1 MTFDNIKI
9 HCSSLGYLFTE
20 PREKAKKEAG
30 ELSASAKEHLYKVY
44 IEQYWGRKRQLSN
57 KQVRKGLICEPQSIE
72 LISIL
77 DGVLYEKNEE
87 VKENE
92 YIIGTPDIVTE
103 TQIQDVKSSY
113 DAETFIPMLLDPL
126 EKMYDYQM
134 QGYLWL
140 FEKEE
145 ALIRRCL
152 ISTPQEMVEEEKY
165 YLLKSMIVATEENP
179 EYKIKAAELEH
190 NLTFEDIPLIEREIT
205 HTVPRNNEIIEQIPQ
220 KVQKAREFLN
230 FLHKIHTKKA

>member
-1 MTFDNIKI
+1 MTFDSIKI

-20 PREKAKKEAG
+20 PREKAKKDAG

-57 KQVRKGLICEPQSIE
+57 KQVRKGLIVEPQSIQ
-72 LISIL
+72 LISLL

-87 VKENE
+87 SRENE

-140 FEKEE
+140 FDKQE
-145 ALIRRCL
+145 ALVRRCL
-152 ISTPQEMVEEEKY
+152 ISTPQEIVEEEKY
-165 YLLKSMIVATEENP
+165 YLLKSMNVATEENP
-179 EYKIKAAELEH
+179 EYKRRSAELEY
-190 NLTFEDIPLIEREIT
+190 NLTFEDIPLSEREIT
-205 HTVPRNNEIIEQIPQ
+205 HKVPRNEQIIEAIPS
-220 KVQKAREFLN
+220 KVGKARDFLN
-230 FLHKIHTKKA
+230 FLHKIHTKQ

>member
-1 MTFDNIKI
+1 MTFDSIKI

-20 PREKAKKEAG
+20 PREKAKKDAG

-57 KQVRKGLICEPQSIE
+57 KQVRKGLIVEPQSIQ
-72 LISIL
+72 LISLL

-87 VKENE
+87 SRENE

-140 FEKEE
+140 FDKDE
-145 ALIRRCL
+145 ALVRRCL
-152 ISTPQEMVEEEKY
+152 ISTPQEIVEEEKY
-165 YLLKSMIVATEENP
+165 YLLKSMNVATEENP
-179 EYKIKAAELEH
+179 EYKRRSAELEY
-190 NLTFEDIPLIEREIT
+190 NLTFEDIPLSEREIT
-205 HTVPRNNEIIEQIPQ
+205 HKVPRNEQIIEAIPS
-220 KVQKAREFLN
+220 KVGKAREFLN
-230 FLHKIHTKKA
+230 FLHKIHTKQ

>member
-1 MTFDNIKI
+1 MTFDSIKI

-20 PREKAKKEAG
+20 PREKAKKDAG

-57 KQVRKGLICEPQSIE
+57 KQVRKGLIVEPQSIRFII
-72 LISIL
+72 LL
-77 DGVLYEKNEE
+77 DGILYEKNEE
-87 VKENE
+87 SRENE

-126 EKMYDYQM
+126 EKMYYYQM

-140 FEKEE
+140 FDKQE
-145 ALIRRCL
+145 ALVRRCL
-152 ISTPQEMVEEEKY
+152 ISTPQEIVEEEKY
-165 YLLKSMIVATEENP
+165 YLLKSMNVATEENP
-179 EYKIKAAELEH
+179 EYKRKAYELEH
-190 NLTFEDIPLIEREIT
+190 NLTFEDIPLSEREIT
-205 HTVPRNNEIIEQIPQ
+205 HLVPRNEQIIEQIPQ
-220 KVQKAREFLN
+220 KVEKAREFLN
-230 FLHKIHTKKA
+230 FLHKIHTK